1 MENYI
6 LKSDETVLYRGSVV
20 VMPDGKSEAKNV
32 KKGDLLL
39 TNFNIVIITQTKKLL
54 KTVTDVEVYRT
65 SDVKTYDESVQ
76 VIRRKSVVDVYLKTG
91 ELFLDFKKEKEA
103 KLFCDKALRLISGE
117 SKFVRS
123 VKKVKKEI
131 KETDE
136 ALDINIEEAV
146 VNSAKMAA
154 AITVGVATVPGVG
167 KKTKILGKIAETLLG
182 ENRKNNPKEL
192 PEAQSETNE
201 GNEE

>member
-32 KKGDLLL
+32 KKADLLL
-39 TNFNIVIITQTKKLL
+39 TNFSIVIITQTKKLL
-54 KTVTDVEVYRT
+54 KTVTEVEVYRT
-65 SDVKTYDESVQ
+65 ADVKTYDESVQ
-76 VIRRKSVVDVYLKTG
+76 VIRRKAVVDVYLKTG
-91 ELFLDFKKEKEA
+91 ELFFDFKKEKEA

-117 SKFVRS
+117 SKLVRS

-136 ALDINIEEAV
+136 ALDINIV
-146 VNSAKMAA
+146 VILSPTL
-154 AITVGVATVPGVG
+154 IATTPSIFSGR
-167 KKTKILGKIAETLLG
+167 A
-182 ENRKNNPKEL
+182 
-192 PEAQSETNE
+192 
-201 GNEE
+201 

>member
-32 KKGDLLL
+32 KRGDLLL

-76 VIRRKSVVDVYLKTG
+76 VIRRKAVVDMYLKTG

-117 SKFVRS
+117 SKLVRS

-131 KETDE
+131 RETDE
-136 ALDINIEEAV
+136 ALDINIEGAV

-182 ENRKNNPKEL
+182 EKNKNKTEAL
-192 PEAQSETNE
+192 PEAQNETEVENE
-201 GNEE
+201 Q

>member
-6 LKSDETVLYRGSVV
+6 LENDETVLYRGSVV

-136 ALDINIEEAV
+136 ALDINIEGAV

-182 ENRKNNPKEL
+182 EKQKNKTESL
-192 PEAQSETNE
+192 PEAKSETAVENDQ
-201 GNEE
+201 